1 MSLKVFAAQALA
13 DFQTTAS
20 VAPSSPQLVSA
31 MIAHVPDVPAPVVVE
46 FGAGTGAMT
55 RALLQH
61 LPAEGRLFVFEIN
74 PRFVKH
80 LQEKFRDPRMTLI
93 NASVENVDAELR
105 KRGVER
111 VDAVVSSLG
120 LSFMTPQMRT
130 TIFEHLMPFVH
141 EKTTLTQ
148 YQYLV
153 AMDFSDG
160 HIRRMDVRPL
170 LKRYFGSIQSKIVWF
185 NLPPAYVFTCRLRAA
200 SSPN

>member
-1 MSLKVFAAQALA
+1 MFAAQALA

-31 MIAHVPDVPAPVVVE
+31 MVEHVPDVPAPVVVE

-55 RALLQH
+55 CALLEH
-61 LPAEGRLFVFEIN
+61 LPADGRLFVFEIN

-80 LQEKFRDPRMTLI
+80 LKEKFSDPRMTLI
-93 NASVENVDAELR
+93 NASVENVDSELR
-105 KRGVER
+105 SRGVRR

-120 LSFMTPQMRT
+120 LSFMSPELRS
-130 TIFEHLMPFVH
+130 TIFDRLMPFVH
-141 EKTTLTQ
+141 EKTVLTQ

-153 AMDFSDG
+153 AMQISDG

-170 LKRYFGSIQSKIVWF
+170 LRRYFGSIESRIVWF
-185 NLPPAYVFTCRLRAA
+185 NLPPAYVFTCHLHPAA
-200 SSPN
+200 AR